1 MQTNRLK
8 KGDTVKII
16 TGREKGKTGKVTKIL
31 AEGGKV
37 VVEKLNMIKRH
48 QRPDQKSKG
57 GIMEKEAPIH
67 ASNVAPV
74 CTKCATG
81 VRVGFKTL
89 EDGKKVRV
97 CRACNEQL
105 DQ

>member
-1 MQTNRLK
+1 
-8 KGDTVKII
+8 
-16 TGREKGKTGKVTKIL
+16 
-31 AEGGKV
+31 
-37 VVEKLNMIKRH
+37 
-48 QRPDQKSKG
+48 
-57 GIMEKEAPIH
+57 MEKEAALD

-81 VRVGFKTL
+81 VRIGFKTL

-97 CRACNEQL
+97 CKACNEQI